1 VPAANTR
8 HRAIASDQPRAEN
21 FFILFFTAI
30 FFLGA
35 DPQCV
40 GLVLCL
46 RSVLLS
52 SQKRGRN
59 ARRFFFWAFRW
70 AKELETTLR
79 KMKPKGVQ
87 HESILEHF
95 GVHLGSFWIHF
106 EAGGAPGSLWAALG
120 AGVVKKR
127 AKVTNFPP
135 KAPPQIEAEIGQN
148 PNKIYSGVFFVV
160 FWWPFSRVG
169 FGSEKVSS
177 KGGSK
182 STKLVQNQ

>member
-1 VPAANTR
+1 MPAANTR
-8 HRAIASDQPRAEN
+8 HRAIASDLTFTNSHTVLSRGNAEKEGEAP
-21 FFILFFTAI
+21 AI

-87 HESILEHF
+87 NESILEHF
-95 GVHLGSFWIHF
+95 GVHLGSFWSHF
-106 EAGGAPGSLWAALG
+106 EAGGALGSLWAALG

-127 AKVTNFPP
+127 AKVANFPP
-135 KAPPQIEAEIGQN
+135 KAPPLN
-148 PNKIYSGVFFVV
+148 
-160 FWWPFSRVG
+160 
-169 FGSEKVSS
+169 
-177 KGGSK
+177 
-182 STKLVQNQ
+182 